1 MPLVLKSSELRSMAH
16 ACKCNDSIDLRWKRC
31 DMDQKSAFKNN
42 VSPSEI
48 KTKNSWKLALAVIWN
63 SIPNS
68 LDFEE
73 ISYNATSANIRHLEI
88 RDAWEEKYLEHNHK
102 ATNCTWFYTFSLQ
115 LKMWILSAAS
125 LNIQATLLVKT
136 HSPSLRS
143 TSSMSKEKQGRR
155 TWNIDT
161 WHANYYVREA

>member
-1 MPLVLKSSELRSMAH
+1 MINKLVIVLQHIHRRQEVSKLRSQKNGKCHWVLKSSELRSMAH
-16 ACKCNDSIDLRWKRC
+16 ACKYNDSIDLRWKRC

-88 RDAWEEKYLEHNHK
+88 RDAWEEKYLEHNHN

-115 LKMWILSAAS
+115 LKMWILS
-125 LNIQATLLVKT
+125 TTV
-136 HSPSLRS
+136 HC
-143 TSSMSKEKQGRR
+143 
-155 TWNIDT
+155 
-161 WHANYYVREA
+161 

>member
-1 MPLVLKSSELRSMAH
+1 MINKLIIVLQHIHRRQEVSRLHSQKNWECYWVLKSSELRSMAR

-31 DMDQKSAFKNN
+31 DMYHKSAFKSN

-48 KTKNSWKLALAVIWN
+48 KTKNSWKHVLAVIWN

-88 RDAWEEKYLEHNHK
+88 RDAWEENYLEHNHK
-102 ATNCTWFYTFSLQ
+102 ATNCPWFCTFSLQ
-115 LKMWILSAAS
+115 LKMWILSTAS
-125 LNIQATLLVKT
+125 LN
-136 HSPSLRS
+136 
-143 TSSMSKEKQGRR
+143 
-155 TWNIDT
+155 N
-161 WHANYYVREA
+161 